1 MKKAILLSSV
11 FAVGAAFAAEV
22 ESVNAIGVLKF
33 STTDRPAVMLV
44 AVPFAGYGSE
54 NCNVRVT
61 DLISTS
67 GLPNGTILR
76 AARETQGEYDVWHL
90 ENGQWVPSE
99 VVAINDAGQGKIS
112 NAGSATDKTIGRGNS
127 VWLDFTNLTEPDT
140 IPGNVT
146 LLGQMPDS
154 GSLALALASGKW
166 SLIGNPG
173 VTASLNLVSSI
184 KNAGVGDKICI
195 QAANGYLTTYTY
207 SSTDSGCWKARVG
220 GKPTKFEAIN
230 IKDGEGCWY
239 YAAGDGR
246 SFTF

>member
-11 FAVGAAFAAEV
+11 LAIGAAFATEV
-22 ESVNAIGVLKF
+22 ESGNAIGVLKF

-112 NAGSATDKTIGRGNS
+112 NAGSAADKTIGRGNS
-127 VWLDFTNLTEPDT
+127 VWLDFSGLTQ
-140 IPGNVT
+140 PGEVT
-146 LLGQMPDS
+146 LLGQMPGS
-154 GSLALALASGKW
+154 GSLALASGKW
-166 SLIGNPG
+166 SLIGNPH
-173 VTASLNLVSSI
+173 VASTFNLNTAISGAA
-184 KNAGVGDKICI
+184 KGDQICV
-195 QAANGYLTTYTY
+195 QEANGNLTTYMY
-207 SSTDSGCWKARVG
+207 SGAWKYRDATT
-220 GKPTKFEAIN
+220 GKMTTVESLAIAP
-230 IKDGEGCWY
+230 GVGCWY
-239 YAAGDGR
+239 YAAGTGR